1 MKSLNGLQPLALLL
15 LRAAFG
21 IIFMSHGYPL
31 LVHRTSA
38 TLALFAQHGLP
49 GYLVY
54 VSGVL
59 ELFGGGLLLLGLFTR
74 GAALLLAIEMVLV
87 MWKISTPHSYLAVN
101 EYAYPMVVAAGC
113 FVLAT
118 TGAGL
123 VSVDRL
129 LFESGGRKSWASRN
143 PKSNR

>member
-1 MKSLNGLQPLALLL
+1 MKSLNALQPLALLL

-31 LVHRTSA
+31 LAHRTSA
-38 TLALFAQHGLP
+38 TLALFEQHGIP
-49 GYLVY
+49 GYFVY

-59 ELFGGGLLLLGLFTR
+59 ELFGGGLLLVGLFTR
-74 GAALLLAIEMVLV
+74 GAALLLAMEMVLL

-101 EYAYPMVVAAGC
+101 EYAYPLVVAAGC
-113 FVLAT
+113 FVLVT

-129 LFESGGRKSWASRN
+129 LFERGGGKPRGPRN
-143 PKSNR
+143 PKWDK

>member
-1 MKSLNGLQPLALLL
+1 MKSLNALQPLALLL
-15 LRAAFG
+15 LRAVFG

-31 LVHRTSA
+31 LAHRTSG
-38 TLALFAQHGLP
+38 TQALFAQHGLP
-49 GYLVY
+49 GYFVY
-54 VSGVL
+54 ISGVL

-74 GAALLLAIEMVLV
+74 AAALLLVIEMVLV

-101 EYAYPMVVAAGC
+101 EYAYPLVVAAGC
-113 FVLAT
+113 FTLAT

-129 LFESGGRKSWASRN
+129 LFESGGRKSRAPRN
-143 PKSNR
+143 SKQNK

>member
-1 MKSLNGLQPLALLL
+1 MKSLNALQPLALLL
-15 LRAAFG
+15 LRAVFG

-31 LVHRTSA
+31 LAHRTSG
-38 TLALFAQHGLP
+38 TQALFAQHGLP
-49 GYLVY
+49 GYFVY
-54 VSGVL
+54 ISGVL

-74 GAALLLAIEMVLV
+74 AAALLLVIEMVLV

-101 EYAYPMVVAAGC
+101 EYAYPLVVAAGC
-113 FVLAT
+113 FTLAT

-129 LFESGGRKSWASRN
+129 LFESGGGRSRAPRN
-143 PKSNR
+143 SKQNK